1 MTQAVGR
8 DARISGVQIT
18 PRSESDIRLDFR
30 DPRRIIAASNN
41 IGNGGQAQFFS
52 RNGGV
57 TWGQSMLGLVG
68 NDQFHSD
75 PTVDWTSDGMA
86 WATTIGIEVKFF
98 GDLNLVLRA
107 YRSADGGQ
115 TWVFDGTISGA
126 QNSSDKQLMWV
137 DHSPTSPFRDTIYV
151 IWHNDA
157 PVFVN
162 RRTRASGAWGT
173 PLRISGPETTGTG
186 IGGDITSNV
195 LGQVFAF
202 WPDTGSRSIFMAK
215 STDGGASFGGPVR
228 VATTFGSFEV
238 GVPASDG
245 RAPLIYVSAAAYRD
259 ALDNFVYA
267 VWTDLTGAPGC
278 RVPSDEPG
286 GNAVSTCKS
295 RIWFTRSLDG
305 GATWQ
310 RPTMLSDSPARTDQ
324 FNPRL
329 AVDESDGTLA
339 VVYYDTFGDA
349 TRLRSNLW
357 CQSSG
362 DNGTTWSP
370 PIRVTTAPTD
380 ETTAGSDANQ
390 YGDYNGLSGN
400 RGTFF
405 PSWTD
410 RRLPAPREEIWS
422 AALSPDTVTDW
433 ILAGLSAHG

>member
-18 PRSESDIRLDFR
+18 PCSESDIRLDFR
-30 DPRRIIAASNN
+30 DPRRIIAASNA
-41 IGNGGQAQFFS
+41 IGAPQAQFFS

-68 NDQFHSD
+68 SDTFHSD
-75 PTVDWTSDGMA
+75 PTVDWTSDGTA
-86 WATTIGIEVKFF
+86 WATTIGI
-98 GDLNLVLRA
+98 DSNLNFVLRA
-107 YRSADGGQ
+107 YRSADGGL

-126 QNSSDKQLMWV
+126 QNSADKQLMWV
-137 DHSPTSPFRDTIYV
+137 DHSPLSPFRDTIYV
-151 IWHNDA
+151 IWHNAA

-162 RRTRASGAWGT
+162 RRTRGASGAWGT
-173 PLRISGPETTGTG
+173 PLQISGPETTGTG

-195 LGQVFAF
+195 LGQVFAV
-202 WPDTGSRSIFMAK
+202 WPDTGSHSIFMAK
-215 STDGGASFGGPVR
+215 STDGGASFGVPVR
-228 VATTFGSFEV
+228 VATTFGSFDV
-238 GVPASDG
+238 KVPASNVRG
-245 RAPLIYVSAAAYRD
+245 SGIIVSAAAYRD

-267 VWTDLTGAPGC
+267 VWTDLTGAAGC
-278 RVPSDEPG
+278 MVPSNEPG
-286 GNAVSTCKS
+286 GNAASMCKT

-310 RPTMLSDSPARTDQ
+310 RPTMLSDSPTRNDQ

-329 AVDESDGTLA
+329 AVDESDGTLV

-349 TRLRSNLW
+349 TRLRTNLW
-357 CQSSG
+357 YQSSG

-380 ETTAGSDANQ
+380 ETSAGFDANQ

-400 RGTFF
+400 RGTFL

-433 ILAGLSAHG
+433 VLAGLSAHG